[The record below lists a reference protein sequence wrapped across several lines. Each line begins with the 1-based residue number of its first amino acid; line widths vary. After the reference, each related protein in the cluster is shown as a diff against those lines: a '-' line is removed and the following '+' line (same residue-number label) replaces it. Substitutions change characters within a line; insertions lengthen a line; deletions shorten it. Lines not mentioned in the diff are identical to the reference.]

1 MSNVNTHEKYCL
13 ATAVNAAAQTRWF
26 LVPYS
31 DRDSFPPLT
40 EKTKYDRSERDPN
53 QFRLRDRIQ
62 YDTVILEDTTEKPQQ
77 RINDKTTKKWNK
89 KGNEGGRTAAKFNAS
104 NITIE
109 WPGRE
114 KMEVEKAQKDT
125 KSDQMMNLQNQ
136 QIDIYIYVYICIDT
150 CWYFLCFFLLC
161 EWLHKQFL
169 FQTLEFVP
177 NDGGS
182 QWHKARFACRN
193 AWLVFV
199 DFWKI
204 KDKLHVMSM
213 IRMICMMFW

>member
-136 QIDIYIYVYICIDT
+136 QIDIYIYMY
-150 CWYFLCFFLLC
+150 WYLLIFFVLFFALWMVAQAISLPDFGVRAKWWWFAVAQGEVRVQKCLVGVCRLL
-161 EWLHKQFL
+161 KNQ
-169 FQTLEFVP
+169 
-177 NDGGS
+177 
-182 QWHKARFACRN
+182 R
-193 AWLVFV
+193 
-199 DFWKI
+199 
-204 KDKLHVMSM
+204 
-213 IRMICMMFW
+213 

>member
-1 MSNVNTHEKYCL
+1 MSNVNTHEI

-31 DRDSFPPLT
+31 DRDSFPPLA

-109 WPGRE
+109 
-114 KMEVEKAQKDT
+114 
-125 KSDQMMNLQNQ
+125 
-136 QIDIYIYVYICIDT
+136 
-150 CWYFLCFFLLC
+150 
-161 EWLHKQFL
+161 
-169 FQTLEFVP
+169 
-177 NDGGS
+177 
-182 QWHKARFACRN
+182 
-193 AWLVFV
+193 
-199 DFWKI
+199 
-204 KDKLHVMSM
+204 
-213 IRMICMMFW
+213 